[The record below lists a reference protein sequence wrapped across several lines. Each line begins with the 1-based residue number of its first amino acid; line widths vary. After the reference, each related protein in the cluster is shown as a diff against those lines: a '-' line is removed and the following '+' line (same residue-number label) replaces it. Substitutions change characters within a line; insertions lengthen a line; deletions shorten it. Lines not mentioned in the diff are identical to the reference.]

1 MGYWVLIYSCA
12 MIKNFRGL
20 RPIFALA
27 LPFQYLLPR
36 YILSSPQGAPGG
48 SSIFGI
54 LDLGSYYIK
63 ELSKKISELHN
74 KNWLCCLHFSF
85 GICMILM
92 MSALTSFW
100 VMGARNEQLSYHS
113 VVLSHHLTRNVIS
126 VPRPLTTAARGIT
139 RSLTSAGAAR
149 FVLSLNMKSVVVVLG
164 KASSSLLR
172 KGELL
177 DFFNLRLH
185 IRNIYSLK
193 LFAAPLIDWESFTSC
208 FHVLKGIS
216 RT

>member
-1 MGYWVLIYSCA
+1 MMFTGCLEGIEWRFNAMG
-12 MIKNFRGL
+12 
-20 RPIFALA
+20 
-27 LPFQYLLPR
+27 
-36 YILSSPQGAPGG
+36 
-48 SSIFGI
+48 
-54 LDLGSYYIK
+54 
-63 ELSKKISELHN
+63 
-74 KNWLCCLHFSF
+74 
-85 GICMILM
+85 
-92 MSALTSFW
+92 
-100 VMGARNEQLSYHS
+100 
-113 VVLSHHLTRNVIS
+113 
-126 VPRPLTTAARGIT
+126 
-139 RSLTSAGAAR
+139 
-149 FVLSLNMKSVVVVLG
+149 VVLG